1 MPPPRLL
8 LMSADQAQQHAA
20 SAASSTLG
28 ASLTLEPTLAGAI
41 TALLRRDTIF
51 THVLAPA
58 TLPESDIDTLAAMV
72 DEVTPTLTRLL
83 LLGGQTD
90 HGPTEIAV
98 PHPDAAG
105 IAEAVRHTSRP
116 FPPPPP
122 PLTGEDVRHALHAG
136 SLRMRF
142 QPVVDAHTLQPLGLE
157 SLARLHHPT
166 HGILRPADFM
176 PAAVASGQER
186 ALTAIAAARALQELR
201 PQPGLQGLRFAIN
214 TPLTTLLQAHAA
226 ARAGELCAV
235 AGIHPSR
242 VVMEA
247 IETLD
252 QPDLPALGRAL
263 ELWRRAGFHITIDD
277 AGPPLPHWRA
287 MLDLPFSGIKLD
299 ASLAA
304 NTPPAIA
311 MAADIISSARQKG
324 LYVVAEG
331 IESAESAARLRDMGA
346 HALQGF
352 HISRPLPARAV
363 PIWLEGRTNVLF

>member
-1 MPPPRLL
+1 
-8 LMSADQAQQHAA
+8 
-20 SAASSTLG
+20 
-28 ASLTLEPTLAGAI
+28 
-41 TALLRRDTIF
+41 
-51 THVLAPA
+51 VLAPA
-58 TLPESDIDTLAAMV
+58 TLSESDIDTLAAMV

-98 PHPDAAG
+98 PGSGAAA
-105 IAEAVRHTSRP
+105 IEAAVRQTLRP
-116 FPPPPP
+116 AAPPPA
-122 PLTGEDVRHALHAG
+122 PLTGEDVRQALHEG
-136 SLRMRF
+136 HLRMRF
-142 QPVVDAHTLQPLGLE
+142 QPVVDAHSLQPLGLE
-157 SLARLHHPT
+157 ALARLHHPT

-176 PAAVASGQER
+176 PAAIASGQER
-186 ALTAIAAARALQELR
+186 ALTAIAAARTLQELR
-201 PQPGLQGLRFAIN
+201 PLPGLDGLRFAIN
-214 TPLTTLLQAHAA
+214 APLTTLFQSHAA
-226 ARAGELCAV
+226 ARAAELCAV

-263 ELWRRAGFHITIDD
+263 ELWRRAGFHLTIDD
-277 AGPPLPHWRA
+277 AGLPLPHWRA
-287 MLDLPFSGIKLD
+287 MLELPFSGIKLD

-304 NTPPAIA
+304 NTAPAMA
-311 MAADIISSARQKG
+311 MAADIIASARQKG

-363 PIWLEGRTNVLF
+363 PLWLEGRNVLF